1 MRLLIIEDEEDILNA
16 LDYGFRKL
24 GYVVDTAS
32 DGEEG
37 LELVYINNYD
47 LVILDL
53 NLPSIDGLDILS
65 RIRKDNEEIKI
76 LILSARSEYIDRI
89 KGLDMGANDYLV
101 KPFDFGELVAR
112 VRALLR
118 RSFTQSTSKIKCGN
132 MIIDTSARAVY
143 SDKNERLDLA
153 PKEFAIFEYLI
164 ANKGRAVST
173 EELIE
178 HIWGEDASMFSN
190 SIKVHVSNLRKK
202 LSEYSESDII
212 SNIRG
217 AGYIINEVE
226 DNDL

>member
-1 MRLLIIEDEEDILNA
+1 MKLLIIEDEEDILNA

-53 NLPSIDGLDILS
+53 NLPSMDGLNILDK
-65 RIRKDNEEIKI
+65 IREGNEEIKI
-76 LILSARSEYIDRI
+76 LILSARSEYVDRI

-101 KPFDFGELVAR
+101 KPFYFGELVAR
-112 VRALLR
+112 VRGLLR
-118 RSFTQSTSKIKCGN
+118 RNFTQKVSKIKCDN
-132 MIIDTSARAVY
+132 IIIDTAARTAY
-143 SDKNERLDLA
+143 SDKNEKIDLA
-153 PKEFAIFEYLI
+153 PKEFAILEHLI
-164 ANKGRAVST
+164 TNRGRAISA

-178 HIWGEDASMFSN
+178 HIWGDDASMFSN

-202 LSEYSESDII
+202 LAEYSDKDII

-217 AGYIINEVE
+217 AGYIINEVGN
-226 DNDL
+226 NDI

>member
-53 NLPSIDGLDILS
+53 NLLSIDGLDILS

-202 LSEYSESDII
+202 LSEYSDSDII

>member
-202 LSEYSESDII
+202 LSEYSDSDII

>member
-202 LSEYSESDII
+202 LSII
-212 SNIRG
+212 K
-217 AGYIINEVE
+217 
-226 DNDL
+226 D